1 MNTAALS
8 RKKKLLSLVL
18 TLVFLLTCLPAA
30 FAVDLNVDAGFYFK
44 QSRGGTCTLAS
55 AAMMLRRR
63 AYFDGLTDWSSVT
76 ENSVRGTAWANGLSH
91 SFTYKEMQVGYATL
105 PSSKVEKI
113 QTLITLLSQH
123 PEGIVL
129 YDRSQPH
136 AVLLTDYT
144 NGVFHCSDPAGNIS
158 SGRIPLTSSSVS
170 VNGASCYWY
179 VTSDH
184 NSVASAADG
193 LRLEGMS
200 YPVNI
205 QVGKGMALTGTANSA
220 KPTRE
225 QTMRVFKN
233 PSNWLV
239 SVALIFFNI
248 SIVSFSAYVIVYM
261 GQRGI
266 PAAEAGPLYS
276 YTSLIGIFAMLAF
289 GWLADKFGT
298 KRKLAVFSFFTGII
312 ALLLLVHVPIHM
324 IWIYIVVFGTLPR
337 SVAGMSQACAPDI
350 AEMPMDIPVVNS
362 FRNTVSQLGNIAGG
376 IITGYLLQ
384 YICYTNTIYVLCVLM
399 ALGGV
404 CWIFAKKVP

>member
-1 MNTAALS
+1 M
-8 RKKKLLSLVL
+8 RKKLNDCLQKSNKLVYFTAVNNDAIQGRWNNVETAPHHAWKKLSALL
-18 TLVFLLTCLPAA
+18 MTLALMMTLLPAA
-30 FAVDLNVDAGFYFK
+30 LAVDLNVDAGFYFK

-63 AYFDGLTDWSSVT
+63 AYFDGLDGWVDVT
-76 ENSVRGTAWANGLSH
+76 ENSIKSTAWAGGLSH
-91 SFTYKEMQVGYATL
+91 SFTYNAMHVGYATL
-105 PSSKVEKI
+105 PSGKAAKTEA
-113 QTLITLLSQH
+113 LIRILQEH

-220 KPTRE
+220 SGTTLTSVQVAILDTNDQPV
-225 QTMRVFKN
+225 QTAQAV
-233 PSNWLV
+233 V
-239 SVALIFFNI
+239 EGT
-248 SIVSFSAYVIVYM
+248 SFSFKSVDGQIKFGELAEGTYTYM
-261 GQRGI
+261 VMLTDSNGETLCFTSDFTVSDGSSSTATYWSAQDTEGAKLSEGI
-266 PAAEAGPLYS
+266 QQIETTLTDAAETTMGWL
-276 YTSLIGIFAMLAF
+276 TSLF
-289 GWLADKFGT
+289 G
-298 KRKLAVFSFFTGII
+298 
-312 ALLLLVHVPIHM
+312 
-324 IWIYIVVFGTLPR
+324 
-337 SVAGMSQACAPDI
+337 
-350 AEMPMDIPVVNS
+350 
-362 FRNTVSQLGNIAGG
+362 
-376 IITGYLLQ
+376 
-384 YICYTNTIYVLCVLM
+384 
-399 ALGGV
+399 
-404 CWIFAKKVP
+404 